1 MKDGHEGTKTCSDSG
16 IPIKILTTT
25 ETTVC
30 PPPVSHQYPGTASST
45 RVPTSGFFVLITILG
60 EKFNKRLDS
69 MSTLL
74 ARARARAQVLVLTI
88 LTPANRIVT
97 ISSRA
102 KSTVA
107 SEQPFDPEVLMKKA
121 EKFAGNDKSKITLL
135 ALELFWKDVQAIL
148 VKKDAEVAVA
158 VANKDTEVAVA
169 KKDAE
174 VAVAKK
180 DAEVA
185 VAKKDAEMAV
195 SVAKKD
201 AEVAVAQAA
210 VAVAQAAVA
219 VANKDTEL
227 ATLKGSL
234 ILANERYLQ
243 ASSAMTA
250 RGVLEFVLRAV
261 HDEFHGA
268 HQSKPKF
275 NASQTCTDLDKASR
289 KQGPWFQSL
298 LSCYEKAKT
307 QHPTGQIANRPIGQA
322 FLSLYGELSKDIHG
336 KGWSGPNVSFVL
348 SRPE

>member
-1 MKDGHEGTKTCSDSG
+1 MT
-16 IPIKILTTT
+16 L
-25 ETTVC
+25 
-30 PPPVSHQYPGTASST
+30 
-45 RVPTSGFFVLITILG
+45 TILG

-174 VAVAKK
+174 VAVAKKDAEVAVAKKDAEMAVSVAKK

>member
-1 MKDGHEGTKTCSDSG
+1 
-16 IPIKILTTT
+16 
-25 ETTVC
+25 
-30 PPPVSHQYPGTASST
+30 
-45 RVPTSGFFVLITILG
+45 VLITILG

-174 VAVAKK
+174 MAVSVAKK

-185 VAKKDAEMAV
+185 VAKKDAE
-195 SVAKKD
+195 
-201 AEVAVAQAA
+201 